1 MNDHPFVENFIKL
14 FSQFKQSLFQ
24 FLPNVIASL
33 LIFLAGLL
41 FARLVKTLT
50 ERFINRADRLIP
62 NKKIRTRVK
71 RFIAEKPV
79 SPVISSFLFWII
91 VFFFLTA
98 ATEALGLP
106 VVTAWLSGV
115 ADYLPRI
122 LAAALIGI
130 AGIIG
135 GIIVRDIIVTA
146 TASTGFIY
154 GETLGKVTQ
163 TTIILITII
172 IGIEQVGIDITLLTS
187 LITIIIGAL
196 LFGATLAFGLGA
208 RTSVSNILASY
219 YLKKTY
225 QVGHM
230 VKIGDREGRIVQI
243 TPVAVILDA
252 TEGQVYIPAA
262 EFSETASILVTKEG
276 ENGR

>member
-1 MNDHPFVENFIKL
+1 MNDNQFVDNFIKL
-14 FSQFKQSLFQ
+14 FSQFKESLFQ
-24 FLPNVIASL
+24 FLPNVVASL

-41 FARLVKTLT
+41 FASLIKILT
-50 ERFINRADRLIP
+50 ERFINQVHHLIP
-62 NKKIRTRVK
+62 NKNIQTRIK

-79 SPVISSFLFWII
+79 SPVIGSVLYWII

-106 VVTAWLSGV
+106 VVTTWLSGV

-122 LAAALIGI
+122 LAAVLIGI

-135 GIIVRDIIVTA
+135 GIIVRDIIVTT

-154 GETLGKVTQ
+154 GETLGKLANI
-163 TTIILITII
+163 TIILVTVI

-187 LITIIIGAL
+187 LLTIIIGGL

-230 VKIGDREGRIVQI
+230 VTIGDKKGRIVRI

-252 TEGQVYIPAA
+252 TDGQVYIPAA
-262 EFSETASILVTKEG
+262 EFSETASTLVTKEEEHG
-276 ENGR
+276 I